1 MAIVTKEER
10 EKRKIIERKFG
21 GSTELA
27 AVLASVYPQ
36 SAERE
41 MKRYL
46 KRYTRELKKIVKEAD
61 DKIASGKPKK
71 AVLRHAKK
79 EIEQLSLKYNPSREI
94 GKISQQVTNIEE
106 AQFRKSLK
114 KTVGVD
120 MPQFDKDTFKDEQD
134 DWTIGTL
141 GLIGLFLLGVNQK
154 LDKAAGEDVEKKKDT
169 PKITVGG
176 VEAERREKKVEKP
189 VEMTRDQ
196 IRKELRKISAEAD
209 DIGEIARNR
218 VGDLM
223 AGVNTKI
230 YGMFGIKRNVWRTR
244 RDAKVR
250 DCHKSF
256 DGHIFR
262 VDQPPE
268 IWYGTKHGRVY
279 TGRHCHPGEDYN
291 CRCRAI
297 PLFTREAV
305 YTILTREKWKKELE
319 AK

>member
-1 MAIVTKEER
+1 MVTKEER
-10 EKRKIIERKFG
+10 EQRKIIERKFG
-21 GSTELA
+21 GSAELV

-41 MKRYL
+41 MRRYL
-46 KRYTRELKKIVKEAD
+46 KRYTRELKKIVKETD
-61 DKIASGKPKK
+61 EKIASGKPKK

-79 EIEQLSLKYNPSREI
+79 EIEQLSKKYNPKREMA
-94 GKISQQVTNIEE
+94 KISQQITGIEE
-106 AQFRKSLK
+106 AQFRKSFK

-120 MPQFDKDTFKDEQD
+120 MPQFDEDMFKDERD
-134 DWTIGTL
+134 SWVIDTL
-141 GLIGLFLLGVNQK
+141 SLIGIFLLSVNQK
-154 LDKAAGEDVEKKKDT
+154 LEKVSEGSEESGRKTERTK
-169 PKITVGG
+169 
-176 VEAERREKKVEKP
+176 EAPMTRERVRAELKKVS
-189 VEMTRDQ
+189 DD
-196 IRKELRKISAEAD
+196 AEE
-209 DIGEIARNR
+209 IGGIARNR

-230 YGMFGIKRNVWRTR
+230 YGMFGIKRYVWRTR
-244 RDAKVR
+244 RDSIVR

-268 IWYGTKHGRVY
+268 IWYMTKHGRVY

-305 YTILTREKWKKELE
+305 YTILTREKWKKELG
-319 AK
+319 AS